1 MGLGANRRCLY
12 VGGLTRQVTEQVLH
26 AAFVP
31 FGPIKEIQIP
41 SDTDV
46 GASRGFGFVE
56 YEEED
61 DAIDAIDNMDE
72 SELFGQ
78 TLRVCVAKA
87 NRAEL
92 GSEKPVWAEVDVE
105 QEEITPS
112 AENAVK

>member
-46 GASRGFGFVE
+46 GKSSLTVASNGNSQLL
-56 YEEED
+56 Y
-61 DAIDAIDNMDE
+61 AA
-72 SELFGQ
+72 
-78 TLRVCVAKA
+78 
-87 NRAEL
+87 
-92 GSEKPVWAEVDVE
+92 
-105 QEEITPS
+105 
-112 AENAVK
+112 